1 MKNQKITAVALLL
14 GVTLAEIADIQ
25 QKTEEGLLNE
35 EEALM
40 ELEHIAAHK
49 DLSQLEEEIDL
60 ADKQNFD
67 YREFPTHEE
76 YVAEQEESF
85 GPEDED
91 NDYALIELNEHQE
104 LTEEPLSDSDSLPGS
119 DDEDLQIQDDESLA
133 EEEKDDE
140 SASSSGDSESDED
153 EAATLAE
160 KGDDPEDVEDSDES
174 KSES

>member
-104 LTEEPLSDSDSLPGS
+104 LTEEPLSDSDSLSGS
-119 DDEDLQIQDDESLA
+119 EDEDLQIQDDESLA
-133 EEEKDDE
+133 EEEDDE